1 MAPVDGKLRIL
12 LIHRTKYR
20 DITLPKGKV
29 DPGEMLA
36 ETAVREVHEETG
48 IRVSLGVSVGVSRY
62 HLASQKQK
70 VVHYWAAE
78 ATDVAI
84 RESTFVP
91 NREIAALEWVSVKK
105 ARARLSYPVD
115 LEILDFFSN
124 LVDDG
129 VLRTFPVIALRHAK
143 ATPRSEWDGSDASR
157 PLTERG
163 RTQAKSIVGPLRA
176 FGVRRIVTSD
186 AVRCVETITPLSRAL
201 DRKPVKTE
209 KISQGRLGGRRVR
222 SACGRRPPH
231 PRRQAGRAVQPWPG
245 ASRPALGDRAG
256 HRHHPG
262 VLPQQRSRPRACRV
276 LGGAPLGHE
285 PRIRDHRHRD
295 AHPQSL
301 TSLIS
306 RGSTQRV
313 ARRSP
318 AVHLLGRVSLTVA
331 HSVTVC
337 PAPGPTHSRSKDPQ

>member
-1 MAPVDGKLRIL
+1 MSGRQLQLPADTTTSAKWTDKAVYAAGAVVWRLVEGKLRIL

-20 DITLPKGKV
+20 DVTLPKGKV

-62 HLASQKQK
+62 LLASQKQK

-115 LEILDFFSN
+115 LEILDFFAK

-143 ATPRSEWDGSDASR
+143 AAPRSEWDGSDASR
-157 PLTERG
+157 PLTDRG
-163 RTQAKSIVGPLRA
+163 RKQAKSIVGPLRA
-176 FGVRRIVTSD
+176 FGVRRIVSSD
-186 AVRCVETITPLSRAL
+186 AVRCVETVTPLARAL
-201 DRKPVKTE
+201 DRKIVKTE
-209 KISQGRLGGRRVR
+209 KISQDAWEDGDSDLRSVVGRRI
-222 SACGRRPPH
+222 
-231 PRRQAGRAVQPWPG
+231 
-245 ASRPALGDRAG
+245 RAG
-256 HRHHPG
+256 KPAVVCSHGP
-262 VLPQQRSRPRACRV
+262 VLPGLLSEIALATGTIQGSYLSSASD
-276 LGGAPLGHE
+276 LE
-285 PRIRDHRHRD
+285 P
-295 AHPQSL
+295 AAFS
-301 TSLIS
+301 
-306 RGSTQRV
+306 V
-313 ARRSP
+313 
-318 AVHLLGRVSLTVA
+318 VHLSATN
-331 HSVTVC
+331 
-337 PAPGPTHSRSKDPQ
+337 PGSGIIAIETHVPKV